1 LLILD
6 RFFSEIHQGGGVHV
20 DVVESCLDGLPDQVF
35 HRLDLLLGVLGVF
48 PRVDLEMIPL
58 EKHRPPITD
67 LEGRGGDGGD
77 IFLGT
82 LPGVIDFRPGDLEN
96 HGTDVEFHGGP
107 ERRLGGV
114 VGEGAD
120 IDGGY
125 GKAFGLPAS
134 HGLVESLDRSREH
147 TRRRAGPADQP
158 PGRGAHRFVVAEDGG
173 MDQIVHCP
181 FPQSGPV
188 VDLHL
193 FTGDLEDAGHAF
205 LHFPNLL
212 VNHFSTSSKY
222 FRAIS
227 TS

>member
-1 LLILD
+1 MLILD
-6 RFFSEIHQGGGVHV
+6 RFLGEIHQGGGVHV
-20 DVVESCLDGLPDQVF
+20 DVVESRLDGLPDQVF
-35 HRLDLLLGVLGVF
+35 HRLDLPLGVLGVF
-48 PRVDLEMIPL
+48 PRIDLEMITL
-58 EKHRPPITD
+58 KKQRPPITN

-77 IFLGT
+77 IFRWS

-96 HGTDVEFHGGP
+96 HGADVELHGGP
-107 ERRLGGV
+107 EHRLGGV

-134 HGLVESLDRSREH
+134 HGLIQRLDRRREH

-222 FRAIS
+222 FRAFS